1 MHKTGTI
8 RVFEY
13 ERLRVGDRGFE
24 QRHWELLARWAGRQ
38 DEKYLEL
45 WAGSVRFLQWV
56 GVIEVEGLVI
66 EILPKAESKR
76 DECDT
81 ESAALK
87 WQRILISLLREA
99 GYMDVRAVDESRL
112 RLQETT
118 LLDLLFSQY
127 LDSVEQLLREGL
139 VKRYRSVS
147 RDRGAVKGRIDHAAN
162 IRKNFA
168 HAERI
173 STVACEY
180 DRIHLLNQILK
191 TATDTSALFAPSG
204 YSRSRARNIGLY
216 FADWPS
222 RSICLNDFK
231 SVHLDRKTATY
242 QRAVGLAR
250 LIIGKQNPDLAQGSE
265 RVFSLLFDM
274 NDLWEAAILARVR
287 KEASRI
293 AGCRT
298 SSQRM
303 KVFWRSDTGA
313 VKTIRPDIVIEM
325 EGKKCL
331 ILDTKWKVLPTPVPG
346 DQDLK
351 QIFAYDAL
359 WDSDDGFLVYPRVNL
374 HAAHGG
380 RYEKEINGSRR
391 ACGVVFTEV
400 DPERWA
406 QESLLEMIGCV
417 DYDRS

>member
-1 MHKTGTI
+1 
-8 RVFEY
+8 
-13 ERLRVGDRGFE
+13 
-24 QRHWELLARWAGRQ
+24 
-38 DEKYLEL
+38 
-45 WAGSVRFLQWV
+45 
-56 GVIEVEGLVI
+56 VEGLVI
-66 EILPKAESKR
+66 EILPKAESNR
-76 DECDT
+76 DECDA

-87 WQRILISLLREA
+87 WQRILVSLLREA
-99 GYMDVRAVDESRL
+99 GYMDVRAVDEACL
-112 RLQETT
+112 RLQDTT

-139 VKRYRSVS
+139 VKRYRSVT

-173 STVACEY
+173 RTAACEY

-191 TATDTSALFAPSG
+191 AATDSSALFAPTG
-204 YSRSRARNIGLY
+204 YSRNRARNIGLS

-222 RSICLNDFK
+222 RMICPGDFK

-242 QRAVGLAR
+242 KRAIGLAR
-250 LIIGKQNPDLAQGSE
+250 LIIGKQNPDLAQGTE
-265 RVFSLLFDM
+265 QVFSLLFDM

-293 AGCRT
+293 VGYKI

-303 KVFWRSDTGA
+303 KVFWRSDNGS

-331 ILDTKWKVLPTPVPG
+331 ILDTKWKILPNPIPG

-351 QIFAYDAL
+351 QIFAYDTM
-359 WDSDDGFLVYPRVNL
+359 WDSDDGFLVYPKVSFD
-374 HAAHGG
+374 AVHGG

-391 ACGVVFTEV
+391 GCTVVFTEV
-400 DPERWA
+400 DPERWG

-417 DYDRS
+417 DYDRI